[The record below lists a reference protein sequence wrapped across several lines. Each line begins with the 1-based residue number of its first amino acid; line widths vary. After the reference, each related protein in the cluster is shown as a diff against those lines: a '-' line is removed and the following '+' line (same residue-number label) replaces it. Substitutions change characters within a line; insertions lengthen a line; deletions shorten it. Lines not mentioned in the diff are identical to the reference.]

1 MNTFLFGKFSFLQYD
16 LSSSLLMFTRNSLS
30 NQLKIW
36 WPQLNLQS
44 MQKKGV
50 GEQFPNPAMGT
61 HFWRLKATTSSNT
74 KHRFT
79 HPH

>member
-1 MNTFLFGKFSFLQYD
+1 MIYD
-16 LSSSLLMFTRNSLS
+16 LLMFTRNSLS

-44 MQKKGV
+44 VHKKGV

-61 HFWRLKATTSSNT
+61 QFLATEGNN
-74 KHRFT
+74 KF
-79 HPH
+79 

>member
-1 MNTFLFGKFSFLQYD
+1 
-16 LSSSLLMFTRNSLS
+16 MFTRNSLS

-44 MQKKGV
+44 VQKKGV

-61 HFWRLKATTSSNT
+61 QFLATEGNN
-74 KHRFT
+74 KF
-79 HPH
+79 

>member
-1 MNTFLFGKFSFLQYD
+1 
-16 LSSSLLMFTRNSLS
+16 MFTRNSLS

-44 MQKKGV
+44 VQKKGV

-61 HFWRLKATTSSNT
+61 QQQVLTQSIGSHILINASLNFLN
-74 KHRFT
+74 FNFV
-79 HPH
+79 PHHGQNNN